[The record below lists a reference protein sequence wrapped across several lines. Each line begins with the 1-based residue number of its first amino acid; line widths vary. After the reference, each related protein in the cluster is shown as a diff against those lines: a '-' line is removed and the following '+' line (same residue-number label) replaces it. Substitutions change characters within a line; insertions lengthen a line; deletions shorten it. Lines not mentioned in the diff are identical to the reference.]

1 MMSEN
6 MAPKQQEE
14 VNYVYEKPKS
24 VCNIF
29 ALINEEFKRSAEVMI
44 LIMNLRLSFVLS
56 FGHFHFHIRVAFKIV
71 LLNMWASVLFQQASS
86 LGILQTYIADQSLV
100 CLRVCTKL
108 SGSKSTSKSL
118 INDNLQSNNCLKNLF
133 GRLQKSP
140 CCTNLWARLRTTGLK
155 DKSCT
160 EQNGSGSVI
169 KVKN

>member
-1 MMSEN
+1 

-71 LLNMWASVLFQQASS
+71 LLNMWASVLFQ
-86 LGILQTYIADQSLV
+86 
-100 CLRVCTKL
+100 
-108 SGSKSTSKSL
+108 
-118 INDNLQSNNCLKNLF
+118 
-133 GRLQKSP
+133 
-140 CCTNLWARLRTTGLK
+140 
-155 DKSCT
+155 
-160 EQNGSGSVI
+160 
-169 KVKN
+169 